1 MNIVIVGFGTA
12 GKFYFQLIKK
22 IKKVKKIYIINDTK
36 IQKNSHYQQIN
47 LKDIVNKNISHG
59 IIATPSNVH
68 FEFAKYLLN
77 KKVNLLIEKPFV
89 LRISHA
95 KELIKISKKKKL
107 KCWTALQNRY
117 NFALKELKR
126 TIDKKKIGEI
136 KIVDCTMFWSRDKKY
151 YSNGW
156 RGSYKTDGGV
166 LTNQAIHL
174 LDALIFIFGKIVKF
188 QVMADFNKKKLEAED
203 LLMINFKHKKNI
215 FSSLKA
221 TTRADKDYRSA
232 IDVIGSKSRCLV
244 TGLSLN
250 LFSYW
255 SKTNF
260 IRSKKFSEIFSN
272 KKGPVSGMGNGHKK
286 ILSEFLDKKCNKSTS
301 SIEIE
306 NNLYILKVIHSIY
319 NSILNKKNEFHKI
332 KDKESILGKNE

>member
-1 MNIVIVGFGTA
+1 
-12 GKFYFQLIKK
+12 
-22 IKKVKKIYIINDTK
+22 
-36 IQKNSHYQQIN
+36 
-47 LKDIVNKNISHG
+47 
-59 IIATPSNVH
+59 
-68 FEFAKYLLN
+68 
-77 KKVNLLIEKPFV
+77 
-89 LRISHA
+89 
-95 KELIKISKKKKL
+95 
-107 KCWTALQNRY
+107 
-117 NFALKELKR
+117 
-126 TIDKKKIGEI
+126 
-136 KIVDCTMFWSRDKKY
+136 MFWSRDKKY

-156 RGSYKTDGGV
+156 RGSYKSDGGV

-174 LDALIFIFGKIVKF
+174 LDALIFIFGKIIKF

-286 ILSEFLDKKCNKSTS
+286 ILSEFFDKKYKKSTS

-319 NSILNKKNEFHKI
+319 NSILNKKDEFHEI
-332 KDKESILGKNE
+332 KDKESILGKNG